1 MKAKGTKRAE
11 AFLKRQ
17 RKEESDSLIRDLE
30 LFLIV
35 NEQNI
40 TLSSS
45 QSKTGIK

>member
-1 MKAKGTKRAE
+1 MSAFGSKNTE

-30 LFLIV
+30 LLPIV
-35 NEQNI
+35 NEQII

-45 QSKTGIK
+45 